1 MVSNPDEYAP
11 VSTEFN
17 EVFGG
22 EHPNV
27 SWHWFVPLKVQF
39 PHWAIDNVM
48 GYDVGAAVMALDCST
63 PYQEP
68 ESEREGGS
76 VTSSVGVSSA
86 LMGEDAI
93 SERDG
98 SVGKFGLVEGA
109 EDVER
114 GNVELNTEQRNRQ
127 TAMLDQTKDDTTT
140 LSSTNVESSGVKKRS
155 AGSFI
160 L

>member
-1 MVSNPDEYAP
+1 M
-11 VSTEFN
+11 
-17 EVFGG
+17 
-22 EHPNV
+22 
-27 SWHWFVPLKVQF
+27 
-39 PHWAIDNVM
+39 
-48 GYDVGAAVMALDCST
+48 
-63 PYQEP
+63 
-68 ESEREGGS
+68 
-76 VTSSVGVSSA
+76 VGVSSA

>member
-48 GYDVGAAVMALDCST
+48 GYDVCAAAMTTLGCST

-68 ESEREGGS
+68 ELEREGGS
-76 VTSSVGVSSA
+76 VTSAVAGVSTA

-93 SERDG
+93 LSERDD

-109 EDVER
+109 EED
-114 GNVELNTEQRNRQ
+114 RQ
-127 TAMLDQTKDDTTT
+127 TPMRDQMKDDTTT
-140 LSSTNVESSGVKKRS
+140 LTSTNVESSGVKKRS